1 MILYRPRETTHPERG
16 KARMSSQQRSYVVSA
31 DSLMRY
37 IEGVRQSGRAL
48 PIAFIDQVLEAVG
61 AVYRAIDENQAMIPA
76 SKEVGYQFF
85 VQVILPELKEL
96 LKMQKL
102 EVLEQFESRLSVY
115 RLEAVSAPSTETMEI
130 ADIEAVLQQARAARS
145 Q

>member
-1 MILYRPRETTHPERG
+1 
-16 KARMSSQQRSYVVSA
+16 
-31 DSLMRY
+31 MRY

-48 PIAFIDQVLEAVG
+48 PVAFIDQVLEAVG
-61 AVYRAIDENQAMIPA
+61 IVHRVIDENQAMIPA
-76 SKEVGYQFF
+76 SNELGYQFF
-85 VQVILPELKEL
+85 AWVILPMLKDFS
-96 LKMQKL
+96 KAKKL